1 MSPPVNSTSDEF
13 PKGRGVI
20 QQMTAPQKH
29 SWCRRSRVT
38 PFLLQKME
46 IEMVTRQCHSDDL
59 PTYLT
64 TKEVAQFLN
73 LTSET
78 VKRWLREGTIQG
90 VKFGRQWR
98 IPSTELTIL
107 KGEENYERS
116 TFDSE

>member
-1 MSPPVNSTSDEF
+1 M
-13 PKGRGVI
+13 
-20 QQMTAPQKH
+20 
-29 SWCRRSRVT
+29 
-38 PFLLQKME
+38 L
-46 IEMVTRQCHSDDL
+46 TRQCHSDDL

-64 TKEVAQFLN
+64 TNEVAQFLN
-73 LTSET
+73 VTSET

-107 KGEENYERS
+107 KSEENYERS